1 MHSPRLKMLIQKTPK
16 EALSTKRFIEAV
28 KTLRADKRAA
38 KPRTMPRTNGYSL
51 RTAIQITETIA
62 MEFPNSVLYYSYF
75 YDYANRIRIND
86 RDMENPYS

>member
-1 MHSPRLKMLIQKTPK
+1 MLIQKTPK

-28 KTLRADKRAA
+28 KTLRAD
-38 KPRTMPRTNGYSL
+38 NGYLL
-51 RTAIQITETIA
+51 RTAVQIAETIA
-62 MEFPNSVLYYSYF
+62 MEFPNSVLYCSYF